1 MRGGF
6 SRCEREC
13 VQRVGCRIVGRPTVI
28 IGLDHHFPATLIF
41 DKSGEWQRIER
52 LNTELCYLAF
62 QAKIVGGLS
71 HFHVSE
77 IGVAYP

>member
-1 MRGGF
+1 MN
-6 SRCEREC
+6 
-13 VQRVGCRIVGRPTVI
+13 
-28 IGLDHHFPATLIF
+28 HHFPATLIF

-52 LNTELCYLAF
+52 LNTKLCYLAF